1 MSTLEKQDSL
11 PNDEMTPQDPVP
23 PRLHPTQEIVNAV
36 QSGDLRADAILQSL
50 AYYAVEGDWQG
61 VWILADA
68 MKREISL
75 LFDSQGLIW
84 VDVGTPGMV
93 RLSPPM
99 GSRLPLRLWVHSHP
113 WDAYWSGT
121 DRRTLATV
129 SGILEKA
136 FVLGHDHMVRA
147 ICKEDLS
154 TESSDRRLAVEG
166 PLMQWTDEDAVTYE
180 TLRHNQEAL

>member
-113 WDAYWSGT
+113 VDAYWSGT

-129 SGILEKA
+129 SGILEEA

-147 ICKEDLS
+147 ICKEDPS
-154 TESSDRRLAVEG
+154 SESSDRRLALEG
-166 PLMQWTDEDAVTYE
+166 PLHQWTDEDAVTYE
-180 TLRHNQEAL
+180 TLRHNQEVL

>member
-1 MSTLEKQDSL
+1 MSSLEKQDL
-11 PNDEMTPQDPVP
+11 PSNEELAPQDPVSP
-23 PRLHPTQEIVNAV
+23 LLHPTQEIAHAMQEGN
-36 QSGDLRADAILQSL
+36 LRSDAILQSL

-93 RLSPPM
+93 RLSPPL

-129 SGILEKA
+129 SGVLEKA

-147 ICKEDLS
+147 ICKEQPSDD
-154 TESSDRRLAVEG
+154 SSDRRLAIEG
-166 PLMQWTDEDAVTYE
+166 PLMQWTDEYAVTYE
-180 TLRHNQEAL
+180 SLRQNQEGL

>member
-1 MSTLEKQDSL
+1 MSSLEKQDL
-11 PNDEMTPQDPVP
+11 PSNEELAPQDPVSP
-23 PRLHPTQEIVNAV
+23 LLHPSQEIAHAMQEGN
-36 QSGDLRADAILQSL
+36 LRSDAILQSL

-99 GSRLPLRLWVHSHP
+99 GSRLPLCLWVHSHP

-129 SGILEKA
+129 SGVLEKA

-147 ICKEDLS
+147 ICKEQPSDD
-154 TESSDRRLAVEG
+154 SSDRRLAIEG

-180 TLRHNQEAL
+180 SLRQNQEGL